1 MGIRITLRKTVCLD
15 DTWCSKED
23 FDEVFRGNKPALVE
37 LLNEDI
43 ISFLEDC
50 GGIDGLIESFE
61 WVKSTAPGVTA

>member
-1 MGIRITLRKTVCLD
+1 MGIRITLSKTVCLD

-23 FDEVFRGNKPALVE
+23 FDDVFKGNKASLVE

-43 ISFLEDC
+43 ISFLENC

-61 WVKSTAPGVTA
+61 WVESTGAGVTA